1 MNSPK
6 LNELAPPAAGDT
18 PAGWSFDLDPATQ
31 TAKILGVLAPGN
43 SLNPARDAYAGLCAL
58 NERLLNAPETEVMEA
73 LTRQVA
79 LLEALWLHYSLE
91 ALATKKPEH
100 ASLLQ
105 ATALR
110 CQKAHMGVLGAIR
123 QMNEDKRNAEAI
135 PAD

>member
-18 PAGWSFDLDPATQ
+18 PAGWSFDQCPTTQ
-31 TAKILGVLAPGN
+31 TARLLGVLVPGD
-43 SLNPARDAYAGLCAL
+43 SLNPARDAYTGLCAL
-58 NERLLNAPETEVMEA
+58 NARLLNAPETEVMEA
-73 LTRQVA
+73 LTRQTA
-79 LLEALWLHYSLE
+79 LLEALSLHYTRE
-91 ALATKKPEH
+91 ALAAKKPEH

-105 ATALR
+105 ATALK
-110 CQKAHMGVLGAIR
+110 CQKAHMNVLGAIR

>member
-6 LNELAPPAAGDT
+6 LNEPPLPVTDQT

-31 TAKILGVLAPGN
+31 TAKLLGVLVPGD
-43 SLNPARDAYAGLCAL
+43 SLNPARDAYTGLCAL
-58 NERLLNAPETEVMEA
+58 NARLLNAPETEVMEA
-73 LTRQVA
+73 LTRQAV
-79 LLEALWLHYSLE
+79 LLEALLLHYTRQ

-100 ASLLQ
+100 AALLQ
-105 ATALR
+105 ATALK

-123 QMNEDKRNAEAI
+123 QMNEDKCNVEAL